1 MQILMA
7 LKGKGDRRQ
16 SPGWVLKVGCLLVTP
31 PHKSKLDIILLTSKG
46 LKENCLSL
54 PLYKDFFC

>member
-1 MQILMA
+1 MQIFMA

-16 SPGWVLKVGCLLVTP
+16 SPGTLKVGCLLVTP
-31 PHKSKLDIILLTSKG
+31 PHKSKLDIIILTSKG

-54 PLYKDFFC
+54 PFYKDFFAD